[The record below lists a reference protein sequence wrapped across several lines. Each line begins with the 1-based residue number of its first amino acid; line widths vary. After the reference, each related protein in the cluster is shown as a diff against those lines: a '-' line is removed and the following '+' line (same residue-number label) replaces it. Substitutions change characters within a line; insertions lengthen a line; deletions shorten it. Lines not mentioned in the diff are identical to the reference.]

1 MRAARS
7 DPQDDVVFIVFDGM
21 KMLDVTGPAEVFAE
35 ANRLGATYRLSY
47 VSVDGAPVTTS
58 VGTLFPVDGDSGAL
72 PTGGTAVVSGG
83 DVLVGTPIPPGLTD
97 MVRTLGGRA
106 HRIVSICTGSF
117 ILAAAG
123 LLDGRRATTHWRHA
137 DLLARAY
144 PRVAVEADALFVRDG
159 DTFTSAGVSAGI
171 DLALALVEEDHGA
184 DLAREVARDLVVFM
198 QRPGGQSQ
206 FSAPLQIR
214 PPRTPQLRAVLELVN
229 AQPALAHT
237 ATSMAREAGVSPR
250 HLSRLFAAEL
260 QTTPAKFVERARIS
274 HAQVMLDAGHPVEE
288 TARHAGFGSTET
300 MRRAFLARL
309 GVTPSDYRSRF
320 ATTRTSRRGAD
331 RMSGSEG

>member
-1 MRAARS
+1 MTALP
-7 DPQDDVVFIVFDGM
+7 DVHDIHVVFVVFDGM

-35 ANRLGATYRLSY
+35 ANRFGANYRLSY
-47 VSVDGAPVTTS
+47 ISVDGAPVSTS
-58 VGTLFPVDGDSGAL
+58 VGTLFPVHGDASVL
-72 PTGGTAVVSGG
+72 KTADTAIVSGG
-83 DVLVGTPIPPGLTD
+83 DILVSRPIPSGLAD
-97 MVRTLGGRA
+97 MVRTLRGRTP
-106 HRIVSICTGSF
+106 RIVSICTGSF

-144 PRVAVEADALFVRDG
+144 PRIDVEPDALFVRDG

-171 DLALALVEEDHGA
+171 DLALALVEQDHGS
-184 DLAREVARDLVVFM
+184 DLAREVARSLVVFM

-214 PPRTPQLRAVLELVN
+214 PPKTPELRAVIELIH

-237 ATSMAREAGVSPR
+237 ATSMASEVGVSTR
-250 HLSRLFAAEL
+250 HLTRMFTAEL
-260 QTTPAKFVERARIS
+260 QMTPAKFVERARID
-274 HAQVMLDAGHPVEE
+274 HAQAMLDAGHGVQE
-288 TARHAGFGSTET
+288 TARHAGFGSAET
-300 MRRAFLARL
+300 MRRAFLTRL

-320 ATTRTSRRGAD
+320 ATTRTSQGTSNP
-331 RMSGSEG
+331 MSVSEG